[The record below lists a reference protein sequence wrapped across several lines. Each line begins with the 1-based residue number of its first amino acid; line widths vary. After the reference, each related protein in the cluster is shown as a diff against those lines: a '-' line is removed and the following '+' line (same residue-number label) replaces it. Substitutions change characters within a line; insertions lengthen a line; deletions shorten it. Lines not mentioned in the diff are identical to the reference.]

1 MSLRLYKSEKLCSV
15 TAINTLFDRH
25 AANFTLA
32 SFPIRAFWRIADN
45 RKTGAQIQFLIS
57 VPKKRLRHAVDRV
70 TMRRRI
76 REAYRLHH
84 QDYPLPEGVR
94 VDVAFVYVDSKLHPY
109 QHVEKSVV
117 RLLSGISRDA
127 INRVRANT
135 STDSK
140 DDSVDYPTTISKA
153 DAINR
158 VPTE

>member
-32 SFPIRAFWRIADN
+32 VFPIRVFWRIADN
-45 RKTGAQIQFLIS
+45 RDKGAPMQFLIS

-84 QDYPLPEGVR
+84 QDYPLPEGVK
-94 VDVAFVYVDSKLHPY
+94 VDVAFVYVDSKLHSY
-109 QHVEKSVV
+109 QRVERSIC
-117 RLLSGISRDA
+117 RLLAGICE
-127 INRVRANT
+127 NL
-135 STDSK
+135 
-140 DDSVDYPTTISKA
+140 
-153 DAINR
+153 
-158 VPTE
+158 EC